1 MIKYK
6 GTTLYP
12 PAMIDLLRSFPEI
25 QNHIIEISTND
36 LGTDEILIKAA
47 AINPTEELLVQI
59 KDHFRA
65 KLRVTPKIVFATLE
79 ELNNIMFNPM
89 SRKPVN
95 FIDRRVN

>member
-1 MIKYK
+1 
-6 GTTLYP
+6 
-12 PAMIDLLRSFPEI
+12 
-25 QNHIIEISTND
+25 
-36 LGTDEILIKAA
+36 
-47 AINPTEELLVQI
+47 VQI
-59 KDHFRA
+59 KDHFKA